1 MSKLTPHAAL
11 LRETT
16 NYSGDT
22 STVKYTNVPA
32 GTIKYSDDAST
43 VTIDLRTLASLVPA
57 DLGNIVSIPITIPRN
72 ILPEPEPKS
81 EEESESDDEPEIPTK
96 YKKLNRILSNLS
108 FDLERTVSQAY
119 KASAIVRN
127 LIEQESPSS
136 SDSDYASSDE
146 SERFLPPPPPL
157 TRQKAIAISSDEEES
172 VTVADDLP
180 LAPGRYK
187 KQF

>member
-1 MSKLTPHAAL
+1 MSQSYPP
-11 LRETT
+11 
-16 NYSGDT
+16 NF
-22 STVKYTNVPA
+22 STM
-32 GTIKYSDDAST
+32 GTITISCPNTLKYSDDAST
-43 VTIDLRTLASLVPA
+43 VTIDLIALASLIPPERG
-57 DLGNIVSIPITIPRN
+57 DTFYFPITIPRN
-72 ILPEPEPKS
+72 ILPEPEPTP

-96 YKKLNRILSNLS
+96 YKKLDRILSNLS
-108 FDLERTVSQAY
+108 FDLERTVSLAY

-127 LIEQESPSS
+127 LIDQEDSS

-146 SERFLPPPPPL
+146 SERFLPSPPPL

-172 VTVADDLP
+172 VTVKDDFP

>member
-1 MSKLTPHAAL
+1 MSQLTPHAAL

-16 NYSGDT
+16 NYSGDS

-57 DLGNIVSIPITIPRN
+57 HFGDIVSIPITIPRN
-72 ILPEPEPKS
+72 ILPEPEPTP

-96 YKKLNRILSNLS
+96 YKKLDKILSNLS
-108 FDLERTVSQAY
+108 FDLECAVAKAY
-119 KASAIVRN
+119 KASAIVRDM
-127 LIEQESPSS
+127 IDKESPSS

-172 VTVADDLP
+172 VTVKDDLP

>member
-57 DLGNIVSIPITIPRN
+57 HFGDIVSIPITIPRN
-72 ILPEPEPKS
+72 ILQEPEPKS

-96 YKKLNRILSNLS
+96 FKKLDRILSNLS

-127 LIEQESPSS
+127 LIDQEGSS

-146 SERFLPPPPPL
+146 NERFLPPPPPL

-172 VTVADDLP
+172 VTVKDDLP

>member
-1 MSKLTPHAAL
+1 MSQSYPP
-11 LRETT
+11 
-16 NYSGDT
+16 NF
-22 STVKYTNVPA
+22 STMEKI
-32 GTIKYSDDAST
+32 TISCPNTLKYSDDAST
-43 VTIDLRTLASLVPA
+43 VTIDLRALASLIPPEKG
-57 DLGNIVSIPITIPRN
+57 DIFYFPITIRRN
-72 ILPEPEPKS
+72 ILPEPKS
-81 EEESESDDEPEIPTK
+81 EEESESDDEPEIPAK
-96 YKKLNRILSNLS
+96 FKKLDKILSNLS
-108 FDLERTVSQAY
+108 FDLECAVSKAY

-172 VTVADDLP
+172 VTVKDDLP

>member
-1 MSKLTPHAAL
+1 MSQSYPP
-11 LRETT
+11 
-16 NYSGDT
+16 NF
-22 STVKYTNVPA
+22 STMGKI
-32 GTIKYSDDAST
+32 TISCPNTLKYSDDAST
-43 VTIDLRTLASLVPA
+43 VTIDLRALASLIPPERG
-57 DLGNIVSIPITIPRN
+57 DTFYFPITIPRN
-72 ILPEPEPKS
+72 ILTEPEPKS

-96 YKKLNRILSNLS
+96 YKKLDKILSNLS
-108 FDLERTVSQAY
+108 FDLECAVSKAY
-119 KASAIVRN
+119 KASTIVRN
-127 LIEQESPSS
+127 LIDQEGSS

-172 VTVADDLP
+172 VTVKDDLP

>member
-1 MSKLTPHAAL
+1 MSQSYPP
-11 LRETT
+11 
-16 NYSGDT
+16 NF
-22 STVKYTNVPA
+22 STM
-32 GTIKYSDDAST
+32 GTVTISCPNTLKYSDDAST
-43 VTIDLRTLASLVPA
+43 VTIDLRALASQIPPERG
-57 DLGNIVSIPITIPRN
+57 DTFYFPITIPRN
-72 ILPEPEPKS
+72 ILPEPEPTP

-96 YKKLNRILSNLS
+96 YKKLDRILSNLS
-108 FDLERTVSQAY
+108 FDLERTVSKAY

-172 VTVADDLP
+172 VTVKDDLP